1 MEYYL
6 INSKEPEGQLLIG
19 TDNGFGVFW
28 SDQGLS
34 ALTNLVTHEPKK
46 LEEMEIKNSNNQTLT
61 ALEFLTKIEKLKVR
75 IQ

>member
-1 MEYYL
+1 M
-6 INSKEPEGQLLIG
+6 IG

-34 ALTNLVTHEPKK
+34 ALTNLVTREPKK
-46 LEEMEIKNSNNQTLT
+46 LEEIEIKNSNNQTLT
-61 ALEFLTKIEKLKVR
+61 VSEFLTKIEKLKVR

>member
-1 MEYYL
+1 LEYYL
-6 INSKEPEGQLLIG
+6 IHAKEPTGQLLIG

-46 LEEMEIKNSNNQTLT
+46 LEEMEIKNSNNKTLT
-61 ALEFLTKIEKLKVR
+61 ISDFLTKIEKLKVR
-75 IQ
+75 MQ

>member
-19 TDNGFGVFW
+19 TDNGFVVFW

-34 ALTNLVTHEPKK
+34 ALTNLVTREPKK
-46 LEEMEIKNSNNQTLT
+46 LEEIEIKNSNNQTLT
-61 ALEFLTKIEKLKVR
+61 VSEFLTKIEKLKVR